1 MIGVQE
7 LRKGTTFLDDDGNL
21 FIVLDFAHN
30 KQGRG
35 NATINIKARNLRT
48 GSTIQKNFQSG
59 GRVQDVHLETK
70 KVQYLYKDGDN
81 FVFMDQETYEQPNLT
96 AETMGEHAQWLKEG
110 VTVELLVYEEE
121 PLDVQLPTTVDL
133 LVTETAPS
141 FKGNTA
147 SGGGKPATLE
157 TGAVV
162 QVPFFVN
169 NGDTVRVN
177 TESGEYLTRV

>member
-1 MIGVQE
+1 MIGVQD
-7 LRKGTTFLDDDGNL
+7 LRKGTTFIDDDGNL
-21 FIVLDFAHN
+21 FVVTDFSHN

-48 GSTIQKNFQSG
+48 GSNVQKSYQSG
-59 GRVQDVHLETK
+59 GKVQDVSLETK
-70 KVQYLYKDGDN
+70 KVQYLYKDGTN
-81 FVFMDQETYEQPNLT
+81 FVFMDQETYEQPILS
-96 AETMGEHAQWLKEG
+96 EEVLSDHAQWLKEG
-110 VTVELLVYEEE
+110 TTVELLVYGDEA
-121 PLDVQLPTTVDL
+121 LDVELPTTVDL
-133 LVTETAPS
+133 IVTETAPS

>member
-1 MIGVQE
+1 MIGVQD
-7 LRKGTTFLDDDGNL
+7 LRKGTTFLDEDGNL
-21 FIVLDFAHN
+21 LVVVDFAHN

-35 NATINIKARNLRT
+35 NATINLKTRNLRT
-48 GSTIQKNFQSG
+48 GANTQMSYQSG
-59 GRVQDVHLETK
+59 KRVNDVSLETK

-81 FVFMDQETYEQPNLT
+81 YVFMDQETYEQPVLS
-96 AETMGEHAQWLKEG
+96 EEVLSEHARWLKEG
-110 VTVELLVYEEE
+110 TNVELLVYNDEA
-121 PLDVQLPTTVDL
+121 LDVQMPTTVDL
-133 LVTETAPS
+133 VVKETAPS

-169 NGDTVRVN
+169 TGDTVRVS
-177 TESGEYLTRV
+177 TASGEYLTRV

>member
-1 MIGVQE
+1 MIGVQD

-21 FIVLDFAHN
+21 FVVTDFSHN

-48 GSTIQKNFQSG
+48 GSNVQKSFQSG
-59 GRVQDVHLETK
+59 GKVQDVSLETK
-70 KVQYLYKDGDN
+70 KVQYLYKDGNN
-81 FVFMDQETYEQPNLT
+81 FVFMDQETYEQPALS
-96 AETMGEHAQWLKEG
+96 EDVIGEHSQWLKEG
-110 VTVELLVYEEE
+110 VNVELLVYQEES
-121 PLDVQLPTTVDL
+121 LNLQLPTTVDL
-133 LVTETAPS
+133 IVSETAPAY
-141 FKGNTA
+141 KGNTA

-169 NGDTVRVN
+169 TGDTVRVN

>member
-1 MIGVQE
+1 MIGVQD

-21 FIVLDFAHN
+21 LVVLDFAHN

-35 NATINIKARNLRT
+35 NATINLKTRNLRT
-48 GSTIQKNFQSG
+48 GSNTQISYQSG
-59 GRVQDVHLETK
+59 KRVNDVSLETK
-70 KVQYLYKDGDN
+70 NVQYLYKDGDN
-81 FVFMDQETYEQPNLT
+81 YVFMDQETYEQPVLSDDVL
-96 AETMGEHAQWLKEG
+96 ADHAQWLKEG
-110 VTVELLVYEEE
+110 TTVELLVYNDE
-121 PLDVQLPTTVDL
+121 PLDVKLPTTVDL
-133 LVTETAPS
+133 VVTETAPS

-169 NGDTVRVN
+169 VGDTVRVN
-177 TESGEYLTRV
+177 TDSGEYLTRV

>member
-1 MIGVQE
+1 MIGVQD

-21 FIVLDFAHN
+21 FVVLDFAHN

-48 GSTIQKNFQSG
+48 GANVQKSYQSG
-59 GRVQDVHLETK
+59 GRVQDVRLETK
-70 KVQYLYKDGDN
+70 KVQYLYKDGEN
-81 FVFMDQETYEQPNLT
+81 YVFMDQETYEQPQLS
-96 AETMGEHAQWLKEG
+96 EEVLSDHAQWLKEG
-110 VTVELLVYEEE
+110 TTVELLVYEEE
-121 PLDVQLPTTVDL
+121 PLDVELPTTVDL
-133 LVTETAPS
+133 VVTDTAPS

-169 NGDTVRVN
+169 TGDTVRVN

>member
-1 MIGVQE
+1 MIGVQD
-7 LRKGTTFLDDDGNL
+7 LRKGTTFVDDDGNL
-21 FIVLDFAHN
+21 FVVLDYQHN

-35 NATINIKARNLRT
+35 NATINVKARNMRT
-48 GSTIQKNFQSG
+48 GATIQKNFQSG
-59 GRVQDVHLETK
+59 GRVQDVRLETK
-70 KVQYLYKDGDN
+70 RVQYLYHDGSN
-81 FVFMDQETYEQPNLT
+81 YVFMDQETFEQPALS
-96 AETMGEHAQWLKEG
+96 EQVMGEHAQWLKPD
-110 VTVELLVYEEE
+110 TIVELLVYEEE
-121 PLDVQLPTTVDL
+121 SLDVKLPTTVDL
-133 LVTETAPS
+133 VVTETAPS

-162 QVPFFVN
+162 TVPFFVN

>member
-1 MIGVQE
+1 MIGVQD
-7 LRKGTTFLDDDGNL
+7 LRKGTTFIDDDGNL
-21 FIVLDFAHN
+21 FVVTDFSHN

-35 NATINIKARNLRT
+35 NATINIKARNLRS
-48 GSTIQKNFQSG
+48 GANVQKSYQSG
-59 GRVQDVHLETK
+59 GRVQDVRLETK

-81 FVFMDQETYEQPNLT
+81 FVFMDQETYDQPTLSQDLL
-96 AETMGEHAQWLKEG
+96 GEHAKWLKEG
-110 VTVELLVYEEE
+110 VNVELLVYEEE

-133 LVTETAPS
+133 IVSDTAPS

-169 NGDTVRVN
+169 TGDTVRVN
-177 TESGEYLTRV
+177 TESVEYLTRV

>member
-1 MIGVQE
+1 MIGVQD

-21 FIVLDFAHN
+21 FVVLDFAHN

-35 NATINIKARNLRT
+35 NATINLKARNLRT
-48 GSTIQKNFQSG
+48 GSTTQISYQSG
-59 GRVQDVHLETK
+59 KRVNDVSLETK

-81 FVFMDQETYEQPNLT
+81 YVFMDQETYEQPVLS
-96 AETMGEHAQWLKEG
+96 EDVLSEHARWLKEG
-110 VTVELLVYEEE
+110 TNVELLVYNDEA
-121 PLDVQLPTTVDL
+121 LDVQMPTTVDL
-133 LVTETAPS
+133 VVTDTAPS

-169 NGDTVRVN
+169 TGDTVRVN
-177 TESGEYLTRV
+177 TDSGEYLTRV

>member
-1 MIGVQE
+1 MIGVQD
-7 LRKGTTFLDDDGNL
+7 LRKGTTFLDEDGNL
-21 FIVLDFAHN
+21 LQVLDFAHN

-35 NATINIKARNLRT
+35 NATINLKTRNLRT
-48 GSTIQKNFQSG
+48 GSTTQMSYQSG
-59 GRVQDVHLETK
+59 KRVPDVSLDTK

-81 FVFMDQETYEQPNLT
+81 FVFMDQDTYEQPVLSQEVL
-96 AETMGEHAQWLKEG
+96 AEHAQWLKEG
-110 VTVELLVYEEE
+110 TTVELLVYGEE
-121 PLDVQLPTTVDL
+121 PLDVKLPTTVDL
-133 LVTETAPS
+133 IVTETAPS

-169 NGDTVRVN
+169 VGDTVRVN
-177 TESGEYLTRV
+177 TDSGEYLTRV